1 MLGRNKKPGLIK
13 APAPFQ
19 PGPIQMNLKRTLLLT
34 PFCAMMLF
42 CLPGQASPPPA
53 YSSQPLLLAAKSNP
67 LSLDQATAKVRKET
81 GGRVLSAR
89 AETNGGRTSY
99 RIKVLLPSGHV
110 RIVRVDAATGAMD

>member
-1 MLGRNKKPGLIK
+1 MLGRNKEPGLIQ

-19 PGPIQMNLKRTLLLT
+19 PGPIQMNLKKILLFT
-34 PFCAMMLF
+34 PLF
-42 CLPGQASPPPA
+42 AALAICLPSLASPPPA
-53 YSSQPLLLAAKSNP
+53 VPGQPLQLAAKSGE